1 MIFSRQ
7 RGFNLQEHIRRTNA
21 QPYMGPPIWQEAV
34 EAPSVRETYT
44 DLDGQDAA
52 ARQRAIAMR
61 WKNGKR

>member
-1 MIFSRQ
+1 MIWSRN
-7 RGFNLQEHIRRTNA
+7 RGFNLQEHIRRTNS

-34 EAPSVRETYT
+34 EAPSVRDAYT

>member
-7 RGFNLQEHIRRTNA
+7 RGFNLQEHIRRTNS